1 MARVAFIS
9 LYDRNAY
16 GLRVMSANL
25 RKHGHECHL
34 IFLKR
39 YDTNPTYRLD
49 LEVGEYP
56 WMGIAKSGRVFK
68 YASNSQIS
76 AHELELLRQTL
87 DTIQPQIIG
96 MTVNTPL
103 RVQAV
108 KVTTF
113 LKQHTTAPIIW
124 GGYDPTTNPEDC
136 LRLCDYA

>member
-1 MARVAFIS
+1 MAKIAFVS

-25 RKHGHECHL
+25 RKHGHECHI

-56 WMGIAKSGRVFK
+56 WMGIAKSGRIFK

-76 AHELELLRQTL
+76 SAELDLLSQTIEK
-87 DTIQPQIIG
+87 IQPQIIG

-108 KVTTF
+108 S
-113 LKQHTTAPIIW
+113 
-124 GGYDPTTNPEDC
+124 GD
-136 LRLCDYA
+136 